1 MIFEK
6 AVSIARVSS
15 KRQED
20 EGYSLPAQK
29 KLLNNYAID
38 RDLKVLKT
46 FEIAET
52 ASKSLQRKI
61 FQNAMSYI
69 EENGIKHLLV
79 EKVDRHVRN
88 LHDAVE
94 THDWLLVDKERKV
107 HFVKDNLVLHQ
118 NSRSQEWL
126 NWGIRV
132 VMAKNYIDNL
142 REESMKGT
150 KEKLPQGWSPSTP
163 PIGYQTVIKN
173 GKRLHEPNP
182 HTWRII
188 KEMFELFL
196 REGESAVTVTTEMKR
211 RGIVTRGG
219 RPYQH
224 SKVVKM
230 LDNKYYIGIIQYSGQ
245 EYPGN
250 QETFINKELFN
261 KIQQKLHG
269 SRPTVYKRHNPLFK
283 NMITCETCG
292 GVVTWQLQKGRYYG
306 ACQRLRNECKGH
318 KTIREDRLEE
328 DIKRMLENLIC
339 PKPEVIDWALNE
351 LKARNESSDQSAK
364 ESIKS
369 IELQIN
375 RFKLMDSR
383 LYDDKL
389 SGDIS
394 REVYQ
399 SKHDT
404 FLEQISEL
412 ETEKDHLESVLN
424 DKTEK
429 MLVFTK
435 LSQKAAELY
444 DSRSIKQKRVLI
456 TKLFQNIT
464 YNNGSVSVNY
474 KELAQV
480 IANKSLKTREILGS

>member
-1 MIFEK
+1 MILEK

-29 KLLNNYAID
+29 KLLQTYAID
-38 RDLKVLKT
+38 RGLKVQKT
-46 FEIAET
+46 FEIAES
-52 ASKSLQRKI
+52 ASKAQQRKI
-61 FQNAMSYI
+61 FQAAMRYI
-69 EENGIKHLLV
+69 EENGVKHLLV

-94 THDWLLVDKERKV
+94 THDWLTADKERKV
-107 HFVKDNLVLHQ
+107 HFVKDSLVMHQ
-118 NSRSQEWL
+118 SSRSQEWL

-150 KEKLPQGWSPSTP
+150 NEKLAQGWSPSTP
-163 PIGYQTVIKN
+163 PLGYRTILKD
-173 GKRLHEPNP
+173 GKRIHEPDP
-182 HTWRII
+182 HTWRVI

-196 REGESAVTVTTEMKR
+196 REGESAVTVTKEMAR

-230 LDNKYYIGIIQYSGQ
+230 LRSKYYIGIIEFSGK

-250 QETFINKELFN
+250 QETFISKDLFERVQN
-261 KIQQKLHG
+261 KLHG
-269 SRPTVYKRHNPLFK
+269 NRPSVYKRHNPLFK
-283 NMITCETCG
+283 NMITCGLCG

-306 ACQRLRNECKGH
+306 ACQRLSEVCKGR

-328 DIKRMLENLIC
+328 DIKRMLKNLVS
-339 PKPEVIDWALNE
+339 PKPEVVDWAMNE
-351 LKARNESSDQSAK
+351 LKARDESSSLSAK
-364 ESIKS
+364 ESIKDVDTQ
-369 IELQIN
+369 IE
-375 RFKLMDSR
+375 RFTRMDSR

-389 SGDIS
+389 AGDIS

-399 SKHDT
+399 SKHET
-404 FLEQISEL
+404 FLEQISAL
-412 ETEKDHLESVLN
+412 EAEKDHLERALDS
-424 DKTEK
+424 KTEK
-429 MLVFTK
+429 IIVFTK

-444 DSRSIKQKRVLI
+444 DTRSINQKRVII
-456 TKLFQNIT
+456 TKLFQNIIFEQ
-464 YNNGSVSVNY
+464 GFVSVKY